1 MTAARW
7 KSAALRAA
15 AAATFVTA
23 LALPLTSCEAL
34 GAPTVELKGQ
44 TFIVEIADEEP
55 EQIRGLM
62 FRREM
67 AADHGMLFVYGSPQP
82 QSFWMR
88 DCFIALDI
96 LFFDNEGRFI
106 NGHYRVPGCRG
117 SGQCP
122 TYSANR
128 PARYVLEL
136 NGGTAQAM
144 HLVEGDRL
152 RLPK

>member
-1 MTAARW
+1 VTAARW

-15 AAATFVTA
+15 AASFFVIA
-23 LALPLTSCEAL
+23 LSLPLTSCEAL

-44 TFIVEIADEEP
+44 TFIVEIADEES

-67 AADHGMLFVYGSPQP
+67 AADHGMLFVYPASQP
-82 QSFWMR
+82 LSYWMR
-88 DCFIALDI
+88 DCFIPLDI
-96 LFFDNEGRFI
+96 LYFDDQGRFI

-122 TYSANR
+122 TYASTR

-136 NGGTAQAM
+136 NGGVGQAM